1 MILRYPDEHVL
12 VVPRPLLDALGSFQG
27 LEYAVDRYL
36 PVLLDP
42 ANNYFLQRDE
52 AEHDP
57 TRKQIIPY
65 ALFHHGGR
73 FLRYVRSKKS
83 GEQRLAAKASLGI
96 GGHINREDHD
106 AASLERSLYLAGVE
120 REVAEE
126 LSIGGGWSQRIV
138 ALLNDDSNEVGQVHL
153 GVVHMVDLETDQVT
167 SNEET
172 IADVGF
178 YTLEELRAER
188 DRLETW
194 SQLCLDGLERLAEA
208 TGAAGAG

>member
-1 MILRYPDEHVL
+1 MSLRYPNEHVL
-12 VVPRPLLDALGSFQG
+12 VVPRPILDELGSFQG
-27 LEYAVDRYL
+27 LNFDVDRYL

-57 TRKQIIPY
+57 SKKQIIPY
-65 ALFHHGGR
+65 ALFHHRGR

-83 GEQRLAAKASLGI
+83 GEQRLAAKSSLGI
-96 GGHINREDHD
+96 GGHINQDDHA
-106 AASLERSLYLAGVE
+106 AASLERSLYMAGVE

-126 LSIGGGWSQRIV
+126 LTIQGPWSQRIV

-153 GVVHMVDLETDQVT
+153 GVVHLVDLESDQVA

-178 YTLEELRAER
+178 HSPESLRSER

-194 SQLCLDGLERLAEA
+194 SQLCLDSLEHLA
-208 TGAAGAG
+208 GRR

>member
-1 MILRYPDEHVL
+1 MSLRYPDEHVL
-12 VVPRPLLDALGSFQG
+12 VVPRPVLDQLGSFQG
-27 LEYAVDRYL
+27 LVFEVDRYL

-57 TRKQIIPY
+57 SRKQIIPY
-65 ALFHHGGR
+65 ALFHHRGR
-73 FLRYVRSKKS
+73 FLRYVRSKKT
-83 GEQRLAAKASLGI
+83 GEQRLASKASLGI
-96 GGHINREDHD
+96 GGHINRDDHA
-106 AASLERSLYLAGVE
+106 AASLERDMYLAGVE

-126 LSIGGGWSQRIV
+126 LSIEGAWSQRVV

-153 GVVHMVDLETDQVT
+153 GVVHLVELESDRVR

-178 YTLEELRAER
+178 YLPDELRAER
-188 DRLETW
+188 ARLETW
-194 SQLCLDGLERLAEA
+194 SQVCLDALERLA
-208 TGAAGAG
+208 AG

>member
-1 MILRYPDEHVL
+1 MSLRYPNEHVL
-12 VVPRPLLDALGSFQG
+12 VVPRPILDELGSFQG
-27 LEYAVDRYL
+27 LNFDVDRYL

-57 TRKQIIPY
+57 SKKQIIPY
-65 ALFHHGGR
+65 ALFHHRGR

-83 GEQRLAAKASLGI
+83 GEQRLAAKSSLGI
-96 GGHINREDHD
+96 GGHINQDDHA
-106 AASLERSLYLAGVE
+106 AASLERSLYMAGVE

-126 LSIGGGWSQRIV
+126 LTIQGPWSQRIV

-153 GVVHMVDLETDQVT
+153 GVVHLVDLESDQVA

-178 YTLEELRAER
+178 YSPESLRSER
-188 DRLETW
+188 DHLETW
-194 SQLCLDGLERLAEA
+194 SQLCLDSLERLA
-208 TGAAGAG
+208 GVG

>member
-1 MILRYPDEHVL
+1 MSLRYPNEHVL
-12 VVPRPLLDALGSFQG
+12 VVPRPLLDQLGSFQG
-27 LEYAVDRYL
+27 LAFEVDRYL
-36 PVLLDP
+36 PVFLDP

-57 TRKQIIPY
+57 SKKQIIPY
-65 ALFHHGGR
+65 ALFHHQGR

-96 GGHINREDHD
+96 GGHINSDDHA

-126 LSIGGGWSQRIV
+126 LNIEGGWTHRIV
-138 ALLNDDSNEVGQVHL
+138 ALLNDDSNDVGQVHL
-153 GVVHMVDLETDQVT
+153 GVVHLVELETDRVT

-178 YTLEELRAER
+178 FTPAELRAER

-194 SQLCLDGLERLAEA
+194 SQLCLDALERLAGGKA
-208 TGAAGAG
+208 

>member
-1 MILRYPDEHVL
+1 MSLRYPDEHVL
-12 VVPRPLLDALGSFQG
+12 VVPRPVFDQLGSFQG
-27 LEYAVDRYL
+27 LSFEVDRYL

-57 TRKQIIPY
+57 GRKQIIPY
-65 ALFHHGGR
+65 ALFHHRGR

-96 GGHINREDHD
+96 GGHINRDDH
-106 AASLERSLYLAGVE
+106 AASSLERSLYMAGVE

-126 LSIGGGWSQRIV
+126 LTIEGPWTQRIV

-153 GVVHMVDLETDQVT
+153 GVVHLVEVESDRVL
-167 SNEET
+167 SNEDT
-172 IADVGF
+172 IADVAF
-178 YTLEELRAER
+178 FSPDELRAER
-188 DRLETW
+188 ERLETW
-194 SQLCLDGLERLAEA
+194 SQLCLDSLERLAG
-208 TGAAGAG
+208 GANA

>member
-1 MILRYPDEHVL
+1 MSLRYPNEHVL
-12 VVPRPLLDALGSFQG
+12 VVPRPLLDQLGSFQG
-27 LEYAVDRYL
+27 LNFDVDRYL

-42 ANNYFLQRDE
+42 ANNFFLQRDE

-57 TRKQIIPY
+57 GKKQIIPY
-65 ALFHHGGR
+65 AIFHHQGR

-96 GGHINREDHD
+96 GGHINHDDHA
-106 AASLERSLYLAGVE
+106 AASLERSLYMAGVD

-126 LSIGGGWSQRIV
+126 LSIDGTWSHRIV

-153 GVVHMVDLETDQVT
+153 GVVHLVELETSRVT
-167 SNEET
+167 SNEDT
-172 IADVGF
+172 IADLGF
-178 YTLEELRAER
+178 YSPEELRTER

-194 SQLCLDGLERLAEA
+194 SQLCLDALERLAA
-208 TGAAGAG
+208 RAS

>member
-1 MILRYPDEHVL
+1 MSLRYPDEHVL
-12 VVPRPLLDALGSFQG
+12 VVPRLVLDRLGSFQG
-27 LEYAVDRYL
+27 LEFEVGRYL

-57 TRKQIIPY
+57 GRKQIIPY

-73 FLRYVRSKKS
+73 FLRYVRSKKT

-96 GGHINREDHD
+96 GGHINREDHA
-106 AASLERSLYLAGVE
+106 AASLERDMYLAGVE

-126 LSIGGGWSQRIV
+126 LAIDGDWSQRIV

-153 GVVHMVDLETDQVT
+153 GVVHLVELESDAVR
-167 SNEET
+167 SNEDT
-172 IADVGF
+172 IADVEF
-178 YTLEELRAER
+178 LTPAELRAER

-194 SQLCLDGLERLAEA
+194 SQLCLDSLERLA
-208 TGAAGAG
+208 AAG

>member
-1 MILRYPDEHVL
+1 MSLRYPNEHVL
-12 VVPRPLLDALGSFQG
+12 VVSRPLFDQLGSFQG
-27 LEYAVDRYL
+27 LAFDVDRYL
-36 PVLLDP
+36 PVFLDP
-42 ANNYFLQRDE
+42 ANNFFLQRDE

-57 TRKQIIPY
+57 TKKQIIPY
-65 ALFHHGGR
+65 AIFHHRGR

-96 GGHINREDHD
+96 GGHINSEDHA

-126 LSIGGGWSQRIV
+126 LNIVGAWNQRIV

-153 GVVHMVDLETDQVT
+153 GVVHLVDLETDQVS
-167 SNEET
+167 SNEDTLAE
-172 IADVGF
+172 VGF
-178 YTLEELRAER
+178 FTPEELRAER

-194 SQLCLDGLERLAEA
+194 SQLCLDALERLAG
-208 TGAAGAG
+208 GA

>member
-1 MILRYPDEHVL
+1 MSLRYPNEHVL
-12 VVPRPLLDALGSFQG
+12 VVPRPLFDQLGSFHG
-27 LEYAVDRYL
+27 LAYEVDRYL

-42 ANNYFLQRDE
+42 TNNYFLQRDE

-57 TRKQIIPY
+57 TKKQIIPY
-65 ALFHHGGR
+65 AIFHHRGK

-96 GGHINREDHD
+96 GGHINSDD
-106 AASLERSLYLAGVE
+106 AAVSSLERSTYLAGVE

-126 LSIGGGWSQRIV
+126 LAIAGGWSHRVV

-153 GVVHMVDLETDQVT
+153 GVVHLVELETDEVT

-172 IADVGF
+172 IIDVGF
-178 YTLEELRAER
+178 YTPDELRASR
-188 DRLETW
+188 DQLESW
-194 SQLCLDGLERLAEA
+194 SQLCLDGFERLMA
-208 TGAAGAG
+208 

>member
-1 MILRYPDEHVL
+1 MSLRYPNEHVL
-12 VVPRPLLDALGSFQG
+12 VVPRPLFDQLGSFQG
-27 LEYAVDRYL
+27 LAFEVDRYL
-36 PVLLDP
+36 PVFLDP

-57 TRKQIIPY
+57 SKKQIIPY
-65 ALFHHGGR
+65 ALFHHQGR

-96 GGHINREDHD
+96 GGHINSDDHA

-126 LSIGGGWSQRIV
+126 LNIEGGWTQRIV
-138 ALLNDDSNEVGQVHL
+138 ALLNDDSNDVGQVHL
-153 GVVHMVDLETDQVT
+153 GVVHLVDLETDRVT
-167 SNEET
+167 SNEDT

-178 YTLEELRAER
+178 FTPAELRADR

-194 SQLCLDGLERLAEA
+194 SQLCLDALERLAGGMA
-208 TGAAGAG
+208 

>member
-1 MILRYPDEHVL
+1 VL
-12 VVPRPLLDALGSFQG
+12 VVPRPLFDQIGSFQG
-27 LEYAVDRYL
+27 LAFDVDRYL
-36 PVLLDP
+36 PVFLDP

-57 TRKQIIPY
+57 TKKQIIPY
-65 ALFHHGGR
+65 AIFHHGGR
-73 FLRYVRSKKS
+73 FLRYVRSKKT

-96 GGHINREDHD
+96 GGHINSEDYH
-106 AASLERSLYLAGVE
+106 AASLERTMYLAGVE

-126 LSIGGGWSQRIV
+126 LHIEGAWSQRIV

-153 GVVHMVDLETDQVT
+153 GVVHLVDLETDRVR
-167 SNEET
+167 SNEDT

-178 YTLEELRAER
+178 FTPEELRAER

-194 SQLCLDGLERLAEA
+194 SQLCLDALERLAGQE
-208 TGAAGAG
+208 